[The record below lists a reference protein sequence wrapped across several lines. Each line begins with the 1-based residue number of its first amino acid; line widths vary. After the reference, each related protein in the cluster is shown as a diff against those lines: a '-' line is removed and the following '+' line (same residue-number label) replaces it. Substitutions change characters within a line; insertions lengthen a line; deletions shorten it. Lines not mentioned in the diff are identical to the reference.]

1 LFSIAEAIE
10 NSACFICFMTPEY
23 QESDFCKQELQY
35 AKQCNI
41 PIIPLK
47 LEENWN
53 PRGWLGNKLCTYSSK
68 ERQLLF
74 S

>member
-1 LFSIAEAIE
+1 
-10 NSACFICFMTPEY
+10 MTPEY